1 MFFLNNKKVK
11 KEESV
16 SLEVEDTKQFYQEI
30 EILKMNIS
38 TVKGQDR
45 IDCLNN
51 LGELYKK
58 TKDIEKSIYYYELSL
73 QEEPVLGKACT
84 DLMSLYNIKRREAAV
99 EKNDEKIQ
107 FYLNKIDDLMKTS
120 KMLMRQV

>member
-30 EILKMNIS
+30 EILKMNMS
-38 TVKGQDR
+38 TVKGRDR

>member
-1 MFFLNNKKVK
+1 MFFWNNKKVK
-11 KEESV
+11 KEEAII
-16 SLEVEDTKQFYQEI
+16 LEPEDKTQFYQEI
-30 EILKMNIS
+30 EILKMNMS
-38 TVKGQDR
+38 TVEGQAR
-45 IDCLNN
+45 IDCLNA

-73 QEEPVLGKACT
+73 EEDPVLGKACT

-120 KMLMRQV
+120 KTLMRQV